1 MADARRISP
10 AAARRA
16 MDENDALLICGYED
30 PEKYRAYHLEG
41 SISFSELRS
50 RLDGIAKDRELI
62 FYCA

>member
-1 MADARRISP
+1 MAEARRISP

-41 SISFSELRS
+41 SISFSGSGAGWTASPRTGS
-50 RLDGIAKDRELI
+50 
-62 FYCA
+62 